1 MYDLNDFFYFHAVV
15 THQGFSAAARQVG
28 VPKATLSKGV
38 ARLEDRLQVRLLE
51 RSTRRLRTT
60 EVGREFYEQCQ
71 AMLAGAEAAEAVV
84 AQAQAEPYGIVRMSC
99 PQGLIQDMMAD
110 ILPRFMRICPKVRVQ
125 LKVLNR
131 RADLIEDGVDI
142 ALRAWTPLDAEAS
155 LITRSLGP
163 TQMVLAMSPELRRTV
178 ADKLTVERL
187 SELPTLSMAEDS
199 DDDSWELIGPGGQ
212 TRTIRHRPRLFCSN
226 FDMLRAATVQGVGVA
241 LLPEHICWPCF
252 ESGELLHVLPE
263 WHTQPGI
270 IHVVFNTRK
279 SLLPGVRALIDHLA
293 REITK
298 KVSEPHMDRLDEMS
312 GAAALIDHHA
322 AE

>member
-1 MYDLNDFFYFHAVV
+1 
-15 THQGFSAAARQVG
+15 
-28 VPKATLSKGV
+28 
-38 ARLEDRLQVRLLE
+38 
-51 RSTRRLRTT
+51 
-60 EVGREFYEQCQ
+60 VGREFYEQCQ

-84 AQAQAEPYGIVRMSC
+84 AQAHAEPYGIVRMSC

-131 RADLIEDGVDI
+131 RPDLIEDGVDI
-142 ALRAWTPLDAEAS
+142 ALRAWTPLDAETS
-155 LITRSLGP
+155 LIARSLGP
-163 TQMVLAMSPELRRTV
+163 THMVLAMSPELRRNIGV
-178 ADKLTVERL
+178 ELTVERL

-199 DDDSWELIGPGGQ
+199 DNDRWELVGPGGE
-212 TRTIRHRPRLFCSN
+212 TRIIHHRPRLFCSN
-226 FDMLRAATVQGVGVA
+226 FDMLRAATIQGVGVA

-252 ESGELLHVLPE
+252 ESGELEHVLPD
-263 WHTQPGI
+263 WHTVPGI

-298 KVSEPHMDRLDEMS
+298 KVSKAHQGHMAQLAGM
-312 GAAALIDHHA
+312 AAHIDHHA